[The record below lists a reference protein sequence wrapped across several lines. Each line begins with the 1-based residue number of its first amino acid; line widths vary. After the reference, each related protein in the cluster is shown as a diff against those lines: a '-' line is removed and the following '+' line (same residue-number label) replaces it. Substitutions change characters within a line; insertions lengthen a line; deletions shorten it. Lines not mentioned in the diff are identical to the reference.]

1 MALHQELRYGN
12 ASDPFSVEYNRRK
25 GHFSMSEDH
34 MHKHYELYYL
44 FGGERFYFIKDR
56 VYRVRSGDLVFIPG
70 NEVHKTSDTGVP
82 NHERIVIYVNES
94 YFEPLQPDEAELLLA
109 PFHGPHRVVHLPDQD
124 KLRIEQ
130 LLYEMLREI
139 QEEAPGYRM
148 AVRHAAGQA
157 LLFAARQSAAY
168 KQGAPE
174 DTVSPAAARMNAIA
188 SYISEH
194 YREPLTLSGLS
205 EQFYLSPSHLSR
217 SFKKYTGFG
226 LIEYIGITRIK
237 EAQRLLRE
245 TDERIIRVSE
255 DVGFENFSHFE
266 KVFKSVTRMS
276 ARSYRSGFRRRE

>member
-148 AVRHAAGQA
+148 A
-157 LLFAARQSAAY
+157 
-168 KQGAPE
+168 GAPE